1 MIIQRWRV
9 FVAISLSVG
18 LLTMLSSLSFA
29 ADAKKAPAVASEL
42 ALLQTIPVG
51 GTGGWDYICADS
63 KARRLYVPRGTH
75 TQILDLDTGAVL
87 GDIADTNGVHGVA
100 LAPDQ
105 GLGFTSN
112 GKDGTVSVFDVKTFK
127 VSKIIKVG
135 TKPDAIMYDRAS
147 KHILAINHGGGTVSV
162 IDPAALDKE
171 PITIT
176 VGGTLEFAVGDGAG
190 HVFVNVE
197 DKDETVEIDSKTNQ
211 VLAHWALA
219 PGKAPTGLALDN
231 RNHRL
236 FVGCGNEKMVVLDS
250 ESGKVLATTDVG
262 KGVDGAAFDRRLG
275 AALSSNGKD
284 GTVSV
289 VRETSPGKFETVQTV
304 KTFKGAK
311 TIAMDTQKHQ
321 AVLPCKV
328 PDGKGGETF
337 GFVVVAQRSGR
348 GSRSR
353 ASQ

>member
-1 MIIQRWRV
+1 MIMQRWRV
-9 FVAISLSVG
+9 LIAVSLLAG
-18 LLTMLSSLSFA
+18 LLAVVSSVSIA
-29 ADAKKAPAVASEL
+29 AEGKKALPVAAQL
-42 ALLQTIPVG
+42 ALLRTMPVG

-63 KARRLYVPRGTH
+63 RGRRLYVPRGTH

-100 LAPDQ
+100 LAPEQ

-127 VSKIIKVG
+127 VSKVIKVG
-135 TKPDAIMYDRAS
+135 LKPDPIMYDRAS
-147 KHILAINHGGGTVSV
+147 KHVLAINHGDGTVSV

-171 PITIT
+171 PVTIT

-197 DKDETVEIDSKTNQ
+197 DKDETVEIDSKENK
-211 VLAHWALA
+211 VLAHWPVA
-219 PGKAPTGLALDN
+219 PGKAPAGLAIDA

-236 FVGCGNEKMVVLDS
+236 FVGCGNETLVVLDS
-250 ESGKVLATTDVG
+250 ESGKVLGTAQVG
-262 KGVDGAAFDRRLG
+262 KGVDGVVFDRRLG
-275 AALSSNGKD
+275 GALSSNGKD
-284 GTVSV
+284 GTISV
-289 VRETSPGKFETVQTV
+289 VKETSPGKFETVQTV
-304 KTFKGAK
+304 KTIKGAK
-311 TIAMDTQKHQ
+311 TIGLDTQKHV

-337 GFVVVAQRSGR
+337 GIIVVG
-348 GSRSR
+348 GSE
-353 ASQ
+353 ATAAN